1 MSKTVIVPIDG
12 SANSL
17 EALKFAL
24 ELVKAAGDR
33 LLLLNVHGSS
43 QVLGE
48 ALLREAAEMA
58 EREGVPFEKKVR
70 VGNPVMEIHFKA
82 SSPDVRCIV
91 MGHKGSGNAQGGNTL
106 GSVSRG
112 ILQLCPCPLT
122 LVPSKA

>member
-1 MSKTVIVPIDG
+1 MSKRVIVPVDG

-17 EALKFAL
+17 EALKYAL
-24 ELVKAAGDR
+24 DLVKATGDR
-33 LLLLNVHGSS
+33 LLFLNVHGSS

-48 ALLREAAEMA
+48 AVLREAAEMA

-70 VGNPVMEIHFKA
+70 VGNPVMEIHFEA

-91 MGHKGSGNAQGGNTL
+91 MGHRGSGNAQSGNSL
-106 GSVSRG
+106 GSVSAG

-122 LVPSKA
+122 LVPSRS